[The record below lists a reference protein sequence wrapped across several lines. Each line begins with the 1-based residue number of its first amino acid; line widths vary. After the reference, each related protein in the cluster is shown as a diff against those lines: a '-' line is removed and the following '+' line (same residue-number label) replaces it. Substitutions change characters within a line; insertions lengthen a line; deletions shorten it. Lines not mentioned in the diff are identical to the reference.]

1 MQFSPDLSLALR
13 DSEQCAYLAQGIDA
27 SAPARFMEQNRWAR
41 PVLGAIGLFFA
52 GTFLLSVVRV
62 LRRHNSPRS
71 KRTRTVNLNKVS
83 LDGTWA
89 ALNSA

>member
-1 MQFSPDLSLALR
+1 MQIRS
-13 DSEQCAYLAQGIDA
+13 SEFICCDIAQGIDA
-27 SAPARFMEQNRWAR
+27 NAPARFMEQNRWAR

-62 LRRHNSPRS
+62 MRRYNSPRS

-83 LDGTWA
+83 LDFIWLA
-89 ALNSA
+89 S